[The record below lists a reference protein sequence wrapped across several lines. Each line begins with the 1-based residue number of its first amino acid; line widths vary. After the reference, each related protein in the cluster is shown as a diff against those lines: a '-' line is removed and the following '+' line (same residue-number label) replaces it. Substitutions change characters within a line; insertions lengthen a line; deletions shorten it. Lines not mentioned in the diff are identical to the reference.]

1 LIVQKL
7 KQKQPQSN
15 LQQRKKPASAGF
27 LLPEIRYLRMTL
39 LFLRASVMW
48 LVDELAEQHIKAA
61 LEKGEL
67 SNLPGSGKPLQLD
80 DDSHVPPELRAG
92 YRLLKNSGFLP
103 PELELRREA
112 MEVNDLIRQLDP
124 ADRDYQDHCHRL
136 QVLELR
142 LRQAGMSTDF
152 LHGNYATAM
161 RHHFREEE

>member
-1 LIVQKL
+1 
-7 KQKQPQSN
+7 
-15 LQQRKKPASAGF
+15 
-27 LLPEIRYLRMTL
+27 
-39 LFLRASVMW
+39 MW

-112 MEVNDLIRQLDP
+112 MEVNDLICQLDP
-124 ADRDYQDHCHRL
+124 ADPRYQDQRNRL
-136 QVLELR
+136 QVLTLR

-152 LHGNYATAM
+152 LHGRYAAAI
-161 RHHFREEE
+161 HNHFREEK

>member
-1 LIVQKL
+1 
-7 KQKQPQSN
+7 
-15 LQQRKKPASAGF
+15 
-27 LLPEIRYLRMTL
+27 
-39 LFLRASVMW
+39 MW

-92 YRLLKNSGFLP
+92 YRLLKNAGFLP

-124 ADRDYQDHCHRL
+124 EDHRYQDHCHRL
-136 QVLELR
+136 QLLALR

-152 LHGNYATAM
+152 LHGDYSTALQN
-161 RHHFREEE
+161 HFSEEE

>member
-1 LIVQKL
+1 
-7 KQKQPQSN
+7 
-15 LQQRKKPASAGF
+15 
-27 LLPEIRYLRMTL
+27 
-39 LFLRASVMW
+39 MW

-80 DDSHVPPELRAG
+80 DDSYVPPELRAG

-112 MEVNDLIRQLDP
+112 MEVNDLIRNLDS
-124 ADRDYQDHCHRL
+124 ADRHYQDHCHRL

-142 LRQAGMSTDF
+142 LRQAGISTDF
-152 LHGNYATAM
+152 LHGHYSTAIKH
-161 RHHFREEE
+161 RFREEE

>member
-1 LIVQKL
+1 
-7 KQKQPQSN
+7 
-15 LQQRKKPASAGF
+15 
-27 LLPEIRYLRMTL
+27 
-39 LFLRASVMW
+39 MW

-80 DDSHVPPELRAG
+80 DDNHVPPELRAG
-92 YRLLKNSGFLP
+92 YRLLKNAGFLP

-124 ADRDYQDHCHRL
+124 EDHRYQDHCHRL
-136 QVLELR
+136 QLLALR

-152 LHGNYATAM
+152 LHGDYSTALQN
-161 RHHFREEE
+161 HFSEEE

>member
-1 LIVQKL
+1 
-7 KQKQPQSN
+7 
-15 LQQRKKPASAGF
+15 
-27 LLPEIRYLRMTL
+27 
-39 LFLRASVMW
+39 MW

-80 DDSHVPPELRAG
+80 DDSHVPLELRAG
-92 YRLLKNSGFLP
+92 YRLLKNAGFLP

-124 ADRDYQDHCHRL
+124 EDHGYQDHCHRL
-136 QVLELR
+136 QLLALR

-152 LHGNYATAM
+152 LHGDYSTSLQN
-161 RHHFREEE
+161 HFSEEE

>member
-1 LIVQKL
+1 
-7 KQKQPQSN
+7 
-15 LQQRKKPASAGF
+15 
-27 LLPEIRYLRMTL
+27 
-39 LFLRASVMW
+39 MW

-80 DDSHVPPELRAG
+80 DDSHVPPALRAG
-92 YRLLKNSGFLP
+92 YRLLKNAGFLP

-124 ADRDYQDHCHRL
+124 ADHRYQDHCYRL
-136 QVLELR
+136 QLLKLR

-152 LHGNYATAM
+152 LHSDYSTAIQN
-161 RHHFREEE
+161 HFSEEE